1 MPARIVEIV
10 DDLITIEVSGL
21 LTYPELVEVQQQA
34 ARHVQQ
40 AGMIRFFIVARDFEG
55 WTREG
60 DWGNVSFQAEN
71 DAYIE
76 KMALV
81 GNREWEELVVL
92 FTGQGVRRFPI
103 QYFLHPEI
111 QKARAWIDEPA

>member
-10 DDLITIEVSGL
+10 DDLIKVQVSGL
-21 LTYPELVEVQQQA
+21 LTSTELAEVQQRTAQ
-34 ARHVQQ
+34 HIDET
-40 AGMIRFFIVARDFEG
+40 GPIRYLIVADNFLG
-55 WTREG
+55 WAKEG
-60 DWGNVSFQAEN
+60 DWGNVSFQAEY

-81 GNREWEELVVL
+81 GNKEWEELVVL

-103 QYFLHPEI
+103 RYFLHAEI
-111 QKARAWIDEPA
+111 DKAHAWIMEPA

>member
-10 DDLITIEVSGL
+10 DDLIKVQVSGL
-21 LTYPELVEVQQQA
+21 LTYPELVEVQKQA
-34 ARHVQQ
+34 AQHVQQ
-40 AGMIRFFIVARDFEG
+40 AGMIRFFIVAEDFQG
-55 WTREG
+55 WAKEG

-81 GNREWEELVVL
+81 GGKEWEELVIL

-103 QYFLHPEI
+103 RNFFHSENE
-111 QKARAWIDEPA
+111 KAQEWIAEPA